1 MSKRRKISRK
11 GRDKIQFDR
20 LFKMFCNKFSSIQNK
35 DKKEILRLYLNN
47 RDFFEG
53 KKMTMYFL
61 TINLLEFL
69 FITTNT
75 HQVKSNE
82 NEEFQKRDWKLLKF
96 FKDKACKAFF
106 PSISQSFEKPL
117 TANQTELLD
126 GLQNIF
132 KRFDLKAGGTNRK
145 ILLFLLYEEGVSAK
159 YLGDFAGVTANW
171 VRKTRTKTTDKE
183 IETFFQR
190 FFLKRKICF
199 QREKWMLLQR
209 CLI

>member
-1 MSKRRKISRK
+1 M
-11 GRDKIQFDR
+11 
-20 LFKMFCNKFSSIQNK
+20 
-35 DKKEILRLYLNN
+35 
-47 RDFFEG
+47 
-53 KKMTMYFL
+53 
-61 TINLLEFL
+61 
-69 FITTNT
+69 
-75 HQVKSNE
+75 
-82 NEEFQKRDWKLLKF
+82 KF

-199 QREKWMLLQR
+199 QREK
-209 CLI
+209 